1 MGFLGDLERLIADL
15 YPYRWPIIAA
25 IVVVVA
31 AVTAVG
37 YRMGWHMVI
46 WLRVISPHRVVVP
59 IIAVPVLGFVAFA
72 GYYTVSPLFQ
82 RTTLVEASPLEGL
95 LGSAGTGGTVGNN
108 TPAETPSPDSTSS
121 NTTVGFTP
129 GITYSGEFKGADSFH
144 FGEGQALLIEIEPGK
159 YTLRFENFSVRNGP
173 GLYVYLSPKAD
184 GYTSDSLEL
193 GKLKAT
199 DGAFNYEVPA
209 GTDVSQYKSVVVW
222 CKPFSVL
229 FAVAPLSPDSG
240 VAFLTG
246 NEGTTGGD
254 DPTAT
259 SPSPTATTVP
269 GQPTATSPAPTAT
282 TVPGQPTAML
292 APTATTVPGQPKAT
306 SPALTAT
313 PAPTSTTVPESTSS
327 SGSFTPG
334 ITHSGEFMGADS
346 FHFGEGQALL
356 IQTAPGQ
363 YVLRFEN
370 FSVRNGP
377 DLFVYLSPKRDGYG
391 IDSLELGKLKATD
404 GAFNYDV
411 PAGTD
416 VSQYKSAVVWCK
428 AFSVLFAVAP
438 LSEL

>member
-193 GKLKAT
+193 VKLKAT

-259 SPSPTATTVP
+259 SPSPRATTVP

-282 TVPGQPTAML
+282 TVPGQPGHA
-292 APTATTVPGQPKAT
+292 
-306 SPALTAT
+306 
-313 PAPTSTTVPESTSS
+313 
-327 SGSFTPG
+327 
-334 ITHSGEFMGADS
+334 
-346 FHFGEGQALL
+346 
-356 IQTAPGQ
+356 
-363 YVLRFEN
+363 
-370 FSVRNGP
+370 GP
-377 DLFVYLSPKRDGYG
+377 HGNHRPR
-391 IDSLELGKLKATD
+391 A
-404 GAFNYDV
+404 A
-411 PAGTD
+411 
-416 VSQYKSAVVWCK
+416 
-428 AFSVLFAVAP
+428 
-438 LSEL
+438 